1 MDERMRRRRR
11 TWLPVL
17 SGARGD
23 HRGEGRRECCLPS
36 EISLRPYFYGIT
48 TQQQQPTSPEMT
60 ATAAE
65 GFLVKIRQGARGK
78 HEERYFILN
87 ADTKELN
94 FYQQD
99 TKG

>member
-1 MDERMRRRRR
+1 
-11 TWLPVL
+11 
-17 SGARGD
+17 
-23 HRGEGRRECCLPS
+23 
-36 EISLRPYFYGIT
+36 
-48 TQQQQPTSPEMT
+48 MT